1 MFLGHGRG
9 SSWDRVPTLWL
20 AEIGEELFL
29 RDRAAVRQTF
39 HEDVTACNDASAL
52 DLRKAVAAMF
62 PTKTD
67 KARDEL
73 QGRERTLSQRER
85 ALLLMADGRRSL
97 TDFSPLFASRTE
109 AEQAIQ
115 ALMRKGYLQ
124 DAQAA
129 AQPPAPALA
138 ADPIRLATSA
148 DAFDGKRSLATTRMF
163 LFDICERMFVRRD
176 PKFALQ
182 MRDALREARDRGA
195 MLTIAAL
202 MLTEVEKTAG
212 AERAESLRER
222 IDRLLPP
229 AETVH

>member
-1 MFLGHGRG
+1 
-9 SSWDRVPTLWL
+9 
-20 AEIGEELFL
+20 
-29 RDRAAVRQTF
+29 
-39 HEDVTACNDASAL
+39 
-52 DLRKAVAAMF
+52 MF

-73 QGRERTLSQRER
+73 QGGQRTLSQRER

-97 TDFSPLFASRTE
+97 TDFSPLFANRTE

-115 ALMRKGYLQ
+115 ALMSRGYLQ
-124 DAQAA
+124 DAQAMA
-129 AQPPAPALA
+129 AVAAAAAAAPTPMLMPA
-138 ADPIRLATSA
+138 ADPIRIATSA
-148 DAFDGKRSLATTRMF
+148 DTFDGKRSLATTRMF

-182 MRDALREARDRGA
+182 MRDALREARDREA

-202 MLTEVEKTAG
+202 MLSEIEKTAG

-222 IDRLLPP
+222 IERLLPP
-229 AETVH
+229 AEVVH

>member
-1 MFLGHGRG
+1 
-9 SSWDRVPTLWL
+9 
-20 AEIGEELFL
+20 
-29 RDRAAVRQTF
+29 
-39 HEDVTACNDASAL
+39 
-52 DLRKAVAAMF
+52 MF

-73 QGRERTLSQRER
+73 QGGQRTLSQRER

-97 TDFSPLFASRTE
+97 TDFSPLFMNRGE

-115 ALMRKGYLQ
+115 TLVQRGYLE
-124 DAQAA
+124 APRAAHAA
-129 AQPPAPALA
+129 AAAAVAAAAEQPAPLPA
-138 ADPIRLATSA
+138 AEPIRLTATA
-148 DAFDGKRSLATTRMF
+148 DNFDGKRSLATTRMF

-182 MRDALREARDRGA
+182 MRDALREARDREA

-202 MLTEVEKTAG
+202 MLSEIEKSAG
-212 AERAESLRER
+212 PERAESLRER

-229 AETVH
+229 AEIVH

>member
-1 MFLGHGRG
+1 
-9 SSWDRVPTLWL
+9 
-20 AEIGEELFL
+20 
-29 RDRAAVRQTF
+29 
-39 HEDVTACNDASAL
+39 
-52 DLRKAVAAMF
+52 MF

-73 QGRERTLSQRER
+73 QAGQRTLSQRER

-97 TDFSPLFASRTE
+97 TDFSPLFASRDE
-109 AEQAIQ
+109 AEQTLR
-115 ALMRKGYLQ
+115 ALMNRGYLH

-129 AQPPAPALA
+129 APVAAVPGPTYPTPLTHPAPAA
-138 ADPIRLATSA
+138 EPIRVATST
-148 DAFDGKRSLATTRMF
+148 DNFDGKRSLATTRMF

-182 MRDALREARDRGA
+182 IRDALREARDRDA

-202 MLTEVEKTAG
+202 MLNEVEKTAG

-222 IDRLLPP
+222 IERLLPP
-229 AETVH
+229 ASETVH

>member
-1 MFLGHGRG
+1 
-9 SSWDRVPTLWL
+9 
-20 AEIGEELFL
+20 
-29 RDRAAVRQTF
+29 
-39 HEDVTACNDASAL
+39 
-52 DLRKAVAAMF
+52 MF

-115 ALMRKGYLQ
+115 ALMRQGYLQ
-124 DAQAA
+124 DAQAMA
-129 AQPPAPALA
+129 AAAAQAVAQPPAPVPA

-148 DAFDGKRSLATTRMF
+148 DNFDGKRSLATTRMF